1 MNQSLVKTQ
10 APAPAEDVISL
21 SEIFMTLN
29 NYKWPII
36 GFTISSAIVAT
47 LVAYSLTPIYQSTAV
62 LEIEQKQANVVSIE
76 EIYGVDVAGDSYLNT
91 QYEVLK
97 SRSLISKVVDDLK
110 LLENPEFNASLRP
123 ERWYAKFLD
132 WRSWFGIVQ
141 PVDESSQEESIRN
154 NTINALTG
162 NISIELVKK
171 TQIIKIKALSENP
184 RLSAQIANA
193 MANAYIG
200 SFMEARFALTT
211 NATSWMQVRLE
222 ELSNKLAEAEQALQ
236 AYREEQNLIE
246 LEGVLTLS
254 NNELTALTDSLVK
267 ERQTLAVTEN
277 IYRQIQN
284 GKGGR
289 RDLSSLPAVMDHP
302 LIVELKQEESK
313 VEREVDE
320 LSRRYLGK
328 HPTMIAAQS
337 ELASIRNNINA
348 QINRILNGIES
359 QYQVAKANEASLSKA
374 VAAARSKVQDIN
386 RKQFRLQALERE
398 VKTNKDLYDTFFKR
412 IQESNATVDLDS
424 SNARIVDKAYPANGP
439 VKPKKQLIVVLAT
452 LLGMMI
458 ATGIAFILEMMNN
471 TIRTMKDVEDRLN
484 LPVLGMLPTISKKN
498 DKEIQQ
504 LFNDA
509 KEFAFGEAVRT
520 IRTSMTLTSLDK
532 NHKVFAVTSSLVQE
546 GKSTTSCNTALS
558 LGQLGKTII
567 IDCDMRR
574 PTLGKRMGLKGGLMG
589 LSNLLNGSSE
599 LDECIHKVGNVDII
613 PAGVVPPNPQE
624 LLASDNLDKVIRE
637 LRQRYD
643 YVILDCPPLQNLS
656 DTLMLAKVSDGYVYV
671 IESGRVQIPMV
682 AHSIGRLLQARANVI
697 GVVLNKVN
705 PKRKDQYGSN
715 YGYYGYGNYTSSV
728 S

>member
-10 APAPAEDVISL
+10 APAEDVISL

-36 GFTISSAIVAT
+36 GFTASSAIVAT

-62 LEIEQKQANVVSIE
+62 LEIEQEQANVVSIE
-76 EIYGVDVAGDSYLNT
+76 QIYGVDGVGDSYLNT

-97 SRSLISKVVDDLK
+97 SRSLMGKVVNELK
-110 LLENPEFNASLRP
+110 LLDNPEFNGSLRP
-123 ERWYAKFLD
+123 APWYAEYLD

-141 PVDESSQEESIRN
+141 PVDDSDKSEAILN
-154 NTINALTG
+154 NTINALS
-162 NISIELVKK
+162 NNVNIELVKN
-171 TQIIKIKALSENP
+171 TQIIKINVLSENA

-193 MANAYIG
+193 IAHSYIN

-211 NATSWMQVRLE
+211 NATSWMEVRLE
-222 ELSNKLAEAEQALQ
+222 ELSNKLTETEKALQ
-236 AYREEQNLIE
+236 DYREKENLIE
-246 LEGVLTLS
+246 LQGVLTLS

-277 IYRQIQN
+277 IYRQIQK
-284 GKGGR
+284 GKGAR
-289 RDLSSLPAVMDHP
+289 RDLSSLPAVLDHP

-313 VEREVDE
+313 VERQVEE

-328 HPTMIAAQS
+328 HPKMIAAKS
-337 ELASIRNNINA
+337 ELTSIRNNINS
-348 QINRILNGIES
+348 QINRILSGIEA

-374 VAAARSKVQDIN
+374 VAAARSRVQDIN

-412 IQESNATVDLDS
+412 IQESNATVDLEA
-424 SNARIVDKAYPANGP
+424 SNARILDKAYPSNGP
-439 VKPKKQLIVVLAT
+439 VKPKKQLIIVLAT

-458 ATGIAFILEMMNN
+458 ATGIAFLLDMMNN
-471 TIRTMKDVEDRLN
+471 TIRSVRDVEDKLN
-484 LPVLGMLPTISKKN
+484 LPVLGMLPAIRKKSSE
-498 DKEIQQ
+498 EIHQ
-504 LFNDA
+504 LFNDSR
-509 KEFAFGEAVRT
+509 EFAFGEAVRT

-532 NHKVFAVTSSLVQE
+532 NHKVFAVTSSIPQE
-546 GKSTTSCNTALS
+546 GKSSTSCNLALS
-558 LGQLGKTII
+558 LGQLGKTVII
-567 IDCDMRR
+567 GCDMRR

-589 LSNLLNGSSE
+589 LSNLLNGSSDLE
-599 LDECIHKVGNVDII
+599 QCIHKVGDIDII
-613 PAGVVPPNPQE
+613 PSGVIPPNPQE
-624 LLASDNLDKVIRE
+624 LLASDHLDKLIKD

-643 YVILDCPPLQNLS
+643 YVILDCPPMQNLS
-656 DTLMLAKVSDGYVYV
+656 DTLMLTKVSDGFVYI
-671 IESGRVQIPMV
+671 IESGRVQTPM
-682 AHSIGRLLQARANVI
+682 ASHSIGRLLQARANVI

-705 PKRKDQYGSN
+705 PNKKDYYAGH
-715 YGYYGYGNYTSSV
+715 YGYYGYNGYTSSL